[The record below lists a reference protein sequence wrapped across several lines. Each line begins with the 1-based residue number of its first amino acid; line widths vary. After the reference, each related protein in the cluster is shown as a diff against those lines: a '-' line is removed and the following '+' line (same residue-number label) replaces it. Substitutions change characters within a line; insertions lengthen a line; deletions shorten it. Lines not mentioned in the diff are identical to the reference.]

1 MQIKRMPV
9 DLTSIRTFHQAG
21 KLEPAKEGY
30 LTLLSNEPDTPDYI
44 AACNNVGTICYAQGK
59 LDEAILY
66 YRKAIARQS
75 NYIDA
80 YYNLGLA
87 LLKKNLMLEAIST
100 YQQLLL
106 IDPTHFAARFHLA
119 CAFMQQNKIE
129 PAIAEFLTIT
139 VAQPYHFETHSNLAT
154 CYLKQ
159 GDFEKAKIHY
169 RNALELQPDDTQIL
183 FNLGYIT
190 MQEGHLDT
198 AIQYYQRVVKINPD
212 SFSAQN
218 NLGVA
223 FLAKQR
229 PEFAM
234 PHFQEALRLQPHNE
248 SISYI
253 ISMLSQNKKL
263 LSAPPDYIQSLFDA
277 YADHYEPHLRIALE
291 YKIPEL
297 FEHALAKIISP
308 HQSLN
313 ILDLGCGT
321 GLCGIPFKKYAETLT
336 GVDLSIKMLEIAAQK
351 NLYDALIPSDITVFL
366 SDKTAQYDLILAG
379 DVLVYSGDLNSL
391 FEFISRAL
399 STEGLVLF
407 NTEIEDSSPFK
418 LNQSG
423 RFSHH
428 KSYIDTLAEQ
438 YHLSILFYQ
447 QIITRMQN
455 NGPVYG
461 HLYILRKTA
470 L

>member
-1 MQIKRMPV
+1 MQV
-9 DLTSIRTFHQAG
+9 DLTSIRTLHQAG
-21 KLEPAKEGY
+21 QLEQAKEGY
-30 LTLLSNEPDTPDYI
+30 LALLANEPDTLDYI
-44 AACNNVGTICYAQGK
+44 AACNNIGTICYTQGK
-59 LDEAILY
+59 IDEAILY
-66 YRKAIARQS
+66 YQKAIAKQS

-87 LLKKNLMLEAIST
+87 LLKKNLIPEAINT
-100 YQQLLL
+100 YQKLLL
-106 IDPTHFAARFHLA
+106 IDTTHFAARFHLA

-129 PAIAEFLTIT
+129 NAIAEFLTIT
-139 VAQPYHFETHSNLAT
+139 VEQPYHFETQSNLAT

-159 GDFEKAKIHY
+159 GDFDNAKLHY
-169 RNALELQPDDTQIL
+169 RKALELQPDDTQIL

-198 AIQYYQRVVKINPD
+198 AIQYYQRAVQIDPD

-234 PHFQEALRLQPHNE
+234 PHFQEALRLQPQNE
-248 SISYI
+248 SIHYI
-253 ISMLSQNKKL
+253 VTMLSQNKKL

-297 FEHALAKIISP
+297 FEHALSKIISP
-308 HQSLN
+308 HQLLH

-321 GLCGIPFKKYAETLT
+321 GLCGIPFKKYAKTLT
-336 GVDLSIKMLEIAAQK
+336 GVDLSLKMLEIAAQK
-351 NLYDALIPSDITVFL
+351 NLYDALIVSDINAFL

-391 FEFISRAL
+391 FESISRAL
-399 STEGLVLF
+399 SPEGLVIF
-407 NTEIEDSSPFK
+407 NTEIEDSSTFK

-428 KSYIDTLAEQ
+428 KSYIDALAEQ
-438 YHLSILFYQ
+438 YSLSILFYQ

-455 NGPVYG
+455 NEPVYG
-461 HLYILRKTA
+461 HLYILRKHSWGS
-470 L
+470 